1 MFCWCSV
8 PHHHELAQHHWPTVE
23 LVPGILDK
31 EVPLR
36 HFCNFWRSS
45 RKHPGAVWGQ
55 LLFHIY
61 MNDLPECIDYATCYL
76 FADDTKLLKTVTNLN
91 DELQL
96 QQDLNTLNGWCK
108 EWKLDLNI
116 DKCSTLRLALSNRS
130 TQQLG
135 TYSIIII
142 HLGHNNVLESM
153 GSAV

>member
-1 MFCWCSV
+1 M
-8 PHHHELAQHHWPTVE
+8 
-23 LVPGILDK
+23 
-31 EVPLR
+31 
-36 HFCNFWRSS
+36 
-45 RKHPGAVWGQ
+45 
-55 LLFHIY
+55 Y
-61 MNDLPECIDYATCYL
+61 DYATCYL

-153 GSAV
+153 GSAVGKRS